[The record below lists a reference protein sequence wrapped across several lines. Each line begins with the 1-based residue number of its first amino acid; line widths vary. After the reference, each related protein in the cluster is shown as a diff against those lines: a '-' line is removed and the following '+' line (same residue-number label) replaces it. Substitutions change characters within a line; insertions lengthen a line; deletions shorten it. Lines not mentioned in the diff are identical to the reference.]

1 MYTHKFF
8 TLSGE
13 LQVYRT
19 PPQAQGKIPRC
30 WAGSSTG
37 RNNTTLHYY
46 VNKVSYKTT
55 QSSIPLLQT
64 HIWVCIYAEYKRSQ
78 KTDLKVTCAS
88 VAECQLKSTSFL
100 SHFCSVWI
108 FTMITFI
115 ITYKKRLIT
124 FFNMEN
130 TQDALVVEKIR
141 LYYLIQ
147 PIDRKQN

>member
-37 RNNTTLHYY
+37 RNNTTIHYY

-64 HIWVCIYAEYKRSQ
+64 HIW
-78 KTDLKVTCAS
+78 AS

-124 FFNMEN
+124 FFNMET
-130 TQDALVVEKIR
+130 TQDALVGEKIR

>member
-30 WAGSSTG
+30 WASSSTG
-37 RNNTTLHYY
+37 RNNTAIHYY

-64 HIWVCIYAEYKRSQ
+64 HIWVCICAEDKG
-78 KTDLKVTCAS
+78 LKKQISRFHATCAS

-108 FTMITFI
+108 FTMIIFI
-115 ITYKKRLIT
+115 ITYKKRLFSFWNIPT
-124 FFNMEN
+124 WKLLKMHW
-130 TQDALVVEKIR
+130 
-141 LYYLIQ
+141 
-147 PIDRKQN
+147 